1 MLDALFDPRSVAV
14 VGASDDPRKWGN
26 WLARGALKGGDRRS
40 VHLVNRSA
48 AEVLGQPAH
57 ASLAAIG
64 APVELVVAAVPA
76 PALSGVVE
84 EALGIGARAIVAI
97 PSGAALAPALA
108 RRVHDAGAVLLGPNC
123 MGVLDSAAELELVP
137 EPMPAGA
144 IGLVSQ
150 SGQLAME
157 VAAFAAAAGLGFSRF
172 ASLGDQALLGAAPL
186 VRMLA
191 AHAGTRVV
199 ALYLEDFGDGR
210 ALLDAAAAAR
220 AAGKPVLLLAAEP
233 GAAVTR
239 AARSHTGALAS
250 GEDAI
255 AAACAAAG
263 IHRVRTPRELVD
275 VADALL
281 RAPAPRGRR
290 LAVVADGG
298 GHGALAAGLLERAGL
313 AVAELGPAARAAVA
327 ALLPAAAA
335 AGNPVDLAG
344 GGERDIRTFVR
355 VCAALAQSGEVDGI
369 LLTGFFGGYG
379 GYGEAVAAAELGVAR
394 ELGREAHASG
404 TPLAVHSMHP
414 DSPAAHA
421 LRAAGVPVF
430 GEVERAVRAHVALA
444 ADREPPRGV
453 PPLPERGGGEA
464 AAPANVNTRIEGG
477 PVRAGVSLA
486 TDRGAGSSRGPAVSA
501 ADGGDG
507 PAGGYAAARALF
519 ADAGVPLV
527 AGEVVGGDEVV
538 AAAARVGYPV
548 VLKALGTLH
557 KSDAGGVA
565 LGLAD
570 AGALGAAL
578 ADMTARLA
586 PPAFAVERMAGDGVE
601 LIAGARS
608 DPRFGPLVLV
618 GAGGI
623 HAEVLRD
630 TAVALAPVDAAGAEA
645 LLRSLRIAPL
655 LLGAR
660 GRPPLDIAA
669 AARAVA
675 ALSRLAAAHP
685 ELAELEAN
693 PLLVTRDGC
702 VALDARIVP
711 FSAATS

>member
-1 MLDALFDPRSVAV
+1 M
-14 VGASDDPRKWGN
+14 
-26 WLARGALKGGDRRS
+26 
-40 VHLVNRSA
+40 
-48 AEVLGQPAH
+48 
-57 ASLAAIG
+57 
-64 APVELVVAAVPA
+64 
-76 PALSGVVE
+76 
-84 EALGIGARAIVAI
+84 AI
-97 PSGAALAPALA
+97 PSGTALAPAVA
-108 RRVHDAGAVLLGPNC
+108 RRVRAAGVLLLGPNC
-123 MGVLDSAAELELVP
+123 MGVLDSAAALELVP

-157 VAAFAAAAGLGFSRF
+157 LAAFAAEAGLGFSRF

-191 AHAGTRVV
+191 GHAPTRVV

-220 AAGKPVLLLAAEP
+220 AAGKPVVLLAAEP

-275 VADALL
+275 VCDALL
-281 RAPAPRGRR
+281 RAPAPRGPRI
-290 LAVVADGG
+290 AVVADGG

-313 AVAELGPAARAAVA
+313 RVAELGDAARAEVA
-327 ALLPAAAA
+327 ALLPPAAA

-344 GGERDIRTFVR
+344 GGERDIRTFAR
-355 VCAALAQSGEVDGI
+355 VCAALAASGEVDGI
-369 LLTGFFGGYG
+369 LVSGFFGGYG
-379 GYGEAVAAAELGVAR
+379 GYGDAVAAAELEVAH
-394 ELGREAHASG
+394 ELAHAAHAG
-404 TPLAVHSMHP
+404 GIPLVVHSMHP
-414 DSPAAHA
+414 AAPAVAA
-421 LRAAGVPVF
+421 LRAGGVPVYR
-430 GEVERAVRAHVALA
+430 EVERAVRAHVALA

-453 PPLPERGGGEA
+453 PPLP
-464 AAPANVNTRIEGG
+464 
-477 PVRAGVSLA
+477 VRAGVPLA
-486 TDRGAGSSRGPAVSA
+486 ADRGA
-501 ADGGDG
+501 
-507 PAGGYAAARALF
+507 GYAAARGLF
-519 ADAGVPLV
+519 AGAGVPLV
-527 AGEVVGGDEVV
+527 AGEVVGGEDVL
-538 AAAARVGYPV
+538 AAAGRLGYPV

-570 AGALGAAL
+570 AAALAAAL

-586 PPAFAVERMAGDGVE
+586 PPAFAVERMAVGGVE

-608 DPRFGPLVLV
+608 DPRFGTLVLV
-618 GAGGI
+618 GAGGV

-630 TAVALAPVDAAGAEA
+630 TAVALAPVDASGAEA

-660 GRPPLDIAA
+660 GRPPLDLAA

-693 PLLVTRDGC
+693 PLLVTPDGC
-702 VALDARIVP
+702 VALDARVVP
-711 FSAATS
+711 

>member
-26 WLARGALKGGDRRS
+26 WLARGALKGAARRS
-40 VHLVNRSA
+40 VHLVNRA
-48 AEVLGQPAH
+48 AADVLGQPAH

-97 PSGAALAPALA
+97 PSGAAIAPGLA
-108 RRVHDAGAVLLGPNC
+108 RRVHEAGAVLLGPNC

-157 VAAFAAAAGLGFSRF
+157 VATFAAAAGLGFSRF

-186 VRMLA
+186 VRVLA

-344 GGERDIRTFVR
+344 GGERDIRTFAR
-355 VCAALAQSGEVDGI
+355 VCAALAASGEVDGI

-379 GYGEAVAAAELGVAR
+379 GYGEVVAAAELDVAR
-394 ELGREAHASG
+394 ELGRLAHTSG
-404 TPLAVHSMHP
+404 IPLAVHSMHP

-444 ADREPPRGV
+444 AGREPERGV
-453 PPLPERGGGEA
+453 PRLPARGDTAGRR
-464 AAPANVNTRIEGG
+464 AAPA
-477 PVRAGVSLA
+477 
-486 TDRGAGSSRGPAVSA
+486 
-501 ADGGDG
+501 GGD
-507 PAGGYAAARALF
+507 AGYAAARALF
-519 ADAGVPLV
+519 AGAGVPLA
-527 AGEVVGGDEVV
+527 AGEIAEGGDVL
-538 AAAARVGYPV
+538 AAAGRIGYPV

-565 LGLAD
+565 LGLRD
-570 AGALGAAL
+570 EAAL
-578 ADMTARLA
+578 AAALAGMTRRLGPA
-586 PPAFAVERMAGDGVE
+586 AFAVERMVARGDGIE
-601 LIAGARS
+601 LIAGARR
-608 DPRFGPLVLV
+608 DPRFGPLVLA

-630 TAVALAPVDAAGAEA
+630 TAVALGPVDAAGAEA

-693 PLLVTRDGC
+693 PLLVTPDGC

-711 FSAATS
+711 VSAATT